1 MDINCNINII
11 KNAND
16 NNKLTI
22 FVGAGVSKSSNLPD
36 WTELIKNIKKELGIN
51 EKENDYLK
59 IAQLY
64 YLSCG
69 DVVYYQNIKE
79 YFPETIEPTIIQKLI
94 FDLKPANIITTNWDN
109 LLEKTAQDNGF
120 IYDVI
125 SKDEHLVQSKLQNHI
140 IKMHGDFRDNN
151 IVFKEDD
158 YINYKNNFP
167 LIENYVK
174 SILSTNSILFVGY
187 SYSDINLKQI
197 TKWIQ
202 NNSSVIPP
210 MFLVVFKE
218 DKNQS
223 RYLENFGIK
232 TIVIQEE
239 DASYALDSYSNK
251 LATFLTHLNA
261 PQEEYIDV
269 QKMSDFDIVNFVH
282 ERLKPLD
289 KLDAILLTQIQ
300 TTLTNCRFIYLQK
313 TANENVILLHFHDYM
328 SNDINKKIRD
338 IYKRFKEVL
347 KERKFSE
354 NEEYIILEICS
365 ILYKANIDGIV
376 ISDDTKRNIE
386 FFEISKVITNKIN
399 YNEKLLCNFKLD
411 DFETKDND
419 IKQLMKKAFF
429 HYQRYEFFKAYNL
442 NEKIVKLCLKQQNY
456 IELFLAMFNQ
466 NILLKK
472 IQDPWY
478 LEDTQEKDKYQIA
491 QDNMRLKPYNLDEK
505 FYELPKTIQQI
516 LHDIKP
522 FVSFDYLYKFVSE
535 VDDELDKK
543 NQQKKVMEDNSGFTW
558 ETDITRN
565 YSKQKNIIHFA
576 LSNFIM
582 MERNHQY
589 RSINKK
595 LIKISLIRQMQ
606 KQFFIFDKM
615 ELFAIV
621 KYITYK
627 DLMELLKEFDGINF
641 NFSTKTINWLII
653 KVFSNIVKLFNG
665 DNSLYSH
672 FTDELKNILYLCTL
686 QKLTKKQTQIVL
698 EQTRILI
705 SNSKIN
711 LDIYELIN
719 RLIEG
724 QDNININDLLDILE
738 MMINKIICNKGKW
751 DYEAIGNNYFWSPFK
766 HLHEQKIVYENF
778 SLIEKLLKE
787 LENYPDEQKIQLSK
801 GFLINIYNISN
812 DNIKQLIKDFMLSIE
827 LGELSKLK
835 LDDLTAYDEYSL
847 KISFKLFLAIK
858 KFIEIDN
865 DFINDIKLYALRK
878 ISNYVGEITN
888 QVNYLVEKRDIKDLE
903 EPLTHLRE
911 FINKISQERK
921 YRSHSMII

>member
-1 MDINCNINII
+1 MNCDINIL
-11 KNAND
+11 KNSND
-16 NNKLTI
+16 NNKLTV

-36 WTELIKNIKKELGIN
+36 WSELISNIKKELGIN
-51 EKENDYLK
+51 KEESDYLK
-59 IAQLY
+59 IAQLF

-69 DVVYYQNIKE
+69 EAVYYQRLKD
-79 YFPETIEPTIIQKLI
+79 YFPENIEPTIIQKLI

-109 LLEKTAQDNGF
+109 LLEKTAQANGF
-120 IYDVI
+120 IYDVV
-125 SKDEHLVQSKLQNHI
+125 SRDEHLVQSKLQNHI

-174 SILSTNSILFVGY
+174 SILSTNAILFLGY

-202 NNSSVIPP
+202 NNSTVIPP

-223 RYLENFGIK
+223 KYLENFGIK
-232 TIVIQEE
+232 TIVIKNE
-239 DASYALDSYSNK
+239 DISFGLDSYSNK
-251 LATFLTHLNA
+251 LATFLRDLIA
-261 PQEEYIDV
+261 PQEEHIDL
-269 QKMSDFDIVNFVH
+269 QKMSDLDIVNFVN

-289 KLDAILLTQIQ
+289 KLNAILLTQIQ
-300 TTLTNCRFIYLQK
+300 TTLTNCRFIYSPTKKGNVVLLQ
-313 TANENVILLHFHDYM
+313 FHNYM
-328 SNDINKKIRD
+328 SYDINKKVRD

-347 KERKFSE
+347 KKKKFSE
-354 NEEYIILEICS
+354 SEEYIILEICS

-376 ISDDTKRNIE
+376 LSEENAHTIE
-386 FFEISKVITNKIN
+386 SFEFPKIITSKIN
-399 YNEKLLCNFKLD
+399 YNEKLLCIFKFD
-411 DFETKDND
+411 DFEANENN
-419 IKQLMKKAFF
+419 IKQLMKKAFIY
-429 HYQRYEFFKAYNL
+429 YQKYDFFKAYNL
-442 NEKIVKLCLKQQNY
+442 NEKIIKLCLKQQNY
-456 IELFLAMFNQ
+456 IVLFLAMFNQ
-466 NILLKK
+466 NILLRK

-478 LEDTQEKDKYQIA
+478 LQDTDEKDKYQIA
-491 QDNMRLKPYNLDEK
+491 QDNMRLRPYNLDEK
-505 FYELPKTIQQI
+505 FYELPKPIQQI
-516 LHDIKP
+516 LQDIKP
-522 FVSFDYLYKFVSE
+522 FVSFDYLYKFTSE
-535 VDDELDKK
+535 IDDELGEKIL
-543 NQQKKVMEDNSGFTW
+543 QKKAMERNDGVTW
-558 ETDITRN
+558 DTNVTRN
-565 YSKQKNIIHFA
+565 YSKQKNLIHFV

-582 MERNHQY
+582 MERSYQFIT
-589 RSINKK
+589 INKK

-621 KYITYK
+621 KYITHK
-627 DLMELLKEFDGINF
+627 DLMELLKEFDDINF

-672 FTDELKNILYLCTL
+672 FADELKNILYLCTL

-698 EQTRILI
+698 EQTRTLI

-719 RLIEG
+719 RLIDE

-738 MMINKIICNKGKW
+738 MMINKVICNKGNIW

-858 KFIEIDN
+858 EFIEIDN

-903 EPLTHLRE
+903 EPLNHLRE